1 MGDDYIEPRCMCGHG
16 VGLHEPHIGFV
27 NYRCVGDYHYVCGM
41 CDCETFREDLTEPMF
56 TVDGE

>member
-1 MGDDYIEPRCMCGHG
+1 MADDCVEPRCTCGHG
-16 VGLHEPHIGFV
+16 VGVHKPHIDI
-27 NYRCVGDYHYVCGM
+27 YCCAGDYHYVCGA